1 MRIGAII
8 TADIAN
14 YTQLSPGDQKKLIS
28 QISFL
33 SKNQKIE
40 FYRGDSF
47 QIYLKHPKEALKMI
61 LQLRTAA
68 KAVANHSSKPVA
80 DIRAGIGI
88 GEVDT
93 PVRMLRTATG
103 EAFVLS
109 GRGFDSTANS
119 KRRLIIQSKTPSFN
133 QTLKVIASFVDYLVD
148 RMTTKQAEVI
158 FELLNNLTQ
167 LEAAR
172 KLHKSQPTINQHIQ
186 SAGWTEIVNLMD
198 DYEAIT
204 AQIE

>member
-1 MRIGAII
+1 MSIGAVI

-14 YTQLSPGDQKKLIS
+14 YIKLSPGDQKKLIS
-28 QISFL
+28 QISSL

-40 FYRGDSF
+40 FYRGSF
-47 QIYLKHPKEALKMI
+47 QIYLKHPKEALKLI
-61 LQLRTAA
+61 LQLRTAT

-80 DIRAGIGI
+80 DIRTGIGI

-119 KRRLIIQSKTPSFN
+119 KQRLIIQSKTPSFN

-148 RMTTKQAEVI
+148 RLTTKQAEVI

-167 LEAAR
+167 QEAAR

-186 SAGWTEIVNLMD
+186 SAGWIEIVKLMD

-204 AQIE
+204 AQIK